1 MLIKY
6 FYPNKDDKIEFTRKE
21 LEKLIN
27 DVYEEGR
34 TEGTKVWIGNPTI
47 TTPYYPPIIY
57 NEKPF
62 DTTPYIY
69 CTDTN
74 SIGATT
80 LETVN
85 GIIGNYQGEQINVI
99 GNNK

>member
-6 FYPNKDDKIEFTRKE
+6 FYPNKDDKIEFTRQE

-27 DVYEEGR
+27 DIYEEGR
-34 TEGTKVWIGNPTI
+34 AEGTRVWTGNPII
-47 TTPYYPPIIY
+47 TTPYYPHIIY
-57 NEKPF
+57 NEEPF

-74 SIGATT
+74 SIGNTVI
-80 LETVN
+80 ETSN
-85 GIIGNYQGEQINVI
+85 HIIGECQGD
-99 GNNK
+99 K

>member
-6 FYPNKDDKIEFTRKE
+6 FYPNKDDKIEFTRQE
-21 LEKLIN
+21 LEKLLN

-34 TEGTKVWIGNPTI
+34 AEGTKMWISN
-47 TTPYYPPIIY
+47 TPSYPSYPPIIY

-62 DTTPYIY
+62 DTVPYIY

-74 SIGATT
+74 SIGNTVI
-80 LETVN
+80 ETSN
-85 GIIGNYQGEQINVI
+85 HIIGECQGD
-99 GNNK
+99 K

>member
-6 FYPNKDDKIEFTRKE
+6 FYPNKEDKIEFTRQE

-27 DVYEEGR
+27 DTYEEGR
-34 TEGTKVWIGNPTI
+34 AEGTRVWTGNPII
-47 TTPYYPPIIY
+47 TTPYYSPIIY

-74 SIGATT
+74 SIGNTVI
-80 LETVN
+80 ETSN
-85 GIIGNYQGEQINVI
+85 HIIGECQGD
-99 GNNK
+99 K

>member
-6 FYPNKDDKIEFTRKE
+6 FYPNKDDKIEFTRQE

-34 TEGTKVWIGNPTI
+34 AEGTRVWTGNPII
-47 TTPYYPPIIY
+47 TTPYYPPMIY

-74 SIGATT
+74 SIGNTVI
-80 LETVN
+80 ETSN
-85 GIIGNYQGEQINVI
+85 HIIGECQGD
-99 GNNK
+99 K

>member
-6 FYPNKDDKIEFTRKE
+6 FYPNKDDKIEFTRQE

-34 TEGTKVWIGNPTI
+34 AEGTRVWTGNPII
-47 TTPYYPPIIY
+47 TMPYYPPIIY
-57 NEKPF
+57 NENPF

-74 SIGATT
+74 FIGTTT

-85 GIIGNYQGEQINVI
+85 GIIGNYQGE
-99 GNNK
+99 

>member
-6 FYPNKDDKIEFTRKE
+6 FYPNKDNKIEFTKQE

-34 TEGTKVWIGNPTI
+34 MDGTKVWAGNPII
-47 TTPYYPPIIY
+47 TTPHYRSSIY
-57 NEKPF
+57 NEKPI
-62 DTTPYIY
+62 DLTQYLS

-74 SIGATT
+74 SIGNTII
-80 LETVN
+80 ETSN
-85 GIIGNYQGEQINVI
+85 HIIGECQGD
-99 GNNK
+99 K

>member
-6 FYPNKDDKIEFTRKE
+6 FYPNKDDKIEFTREE

-27 DVYEEGR
+27 DIYEEGR
-34 TEGTKVWIGNPTI
+34 AEGTRVWTGNPII
-47 TTPYYPPIIY
+47 TTPYYPLTIY

-74 SIGATT
+74 SIGNTVI
-80 LETVN
+80 ETSN
-85 GIIGNYQGEQINVI
+85 HIIGECQGD
-99 GNNK
+99 K

>member
-6 FYPNKDDKIEFTRKE
+6 FYPNKDNKIEFTKQE

-34 TEGTKVWIGNPTI
+34 RDGSKVWVGNPTV
-47 TTPYYPPIIY
+47 TTRHCPPSIY
-57 NEKPF
+57 NEKPI
-62 DTTPYIY
+62 DLTPYLY

-74 SIGATT
+74 SIGNTII
-80 LETVN
+80 ETSN
-85 GIIGNYQGEQINVI
+85 YIIGECQGD
-99 GNNK
+99 K